1 MEGESTHREESR
13 TLVVQLAVLTDRVEH
28 DIERLLLLRVPL
40 RQLLDKVPFFV
51 VDHFVGVE
59 GLDELLGLGRAG
71 GDDVGAVGFGEL
83 KRGKALVENEGRL
96 GEDGGKE
103 TRTNLNSVDSD
114 TSASAVLC
122 VRKCSELAR

>member
-51 VDHFVGVE
+51 VDHFVRTE
-59 GLDELLGLGRAG
+59 RLDELLGLGRAG
-71 GDDVGAVGFGEL
+71 RDDVGTVCFG
-83 KRGKALVENEGRL
+83 
-96 GEDGGKE
+96 
-103 TRTNLNSVDSD
+103 
-114 TSASAVLC
+114 
-122 VRKCSELAR
+122 